1 LIQITIVSVGKRMPD
16 WIQSG
21 FNEYKKRLS
30 HEIPLQLVEITP
42 ARRSKNSIE
51 EKLQQEEAQAILK
64 ALPQHGYIIALDEN
78 GKKQTTLKLSTHLD
92 KWINNGEHICLIIG
106 GADGLHPSVLSAANE
121 TWSLSDYTL
130 PHALVRVILAEQ
142 LYRAWSIL
150 KGHPYHRE

>member
-1 LIQITIVSVGKRMPD
+1 LIRICIASVGKRTPD
-16 WIQSG
+16 WVQSG

-30 HEIPLQLVEITP
+30 HEISLELIEIQP
-42 ARRSKNSIE
+42 ARRSKNSVE
-51 EKLQQEEAQAILK
+51 EKLQLEEARAILK
-64 ALPQHGYIIALDEN
+64 TLPKPGYIIALDEH
-78 GKKQTTLKLSTHLD
+78 GRRQTTLKLSAQLD
-92 KWINNGEHICLIIG
+92 SWTGAGDDVCFIIG
-106 GADGLHPSVLSAANE
+106 GADGLHPSVLEAANE

>member
-1 LIQITIVSVGKRMPD
+1 LIQITIVTVGKRAPD

-30 HEIPLQLVEITP
+30 HEIPLQLIEIAP
-42 ARRSKNSIE
+42 ARRSKNSVE
-51 EKLQQEEAQAILK
+51 ERIQQEEAQAILK

-78 GKKQTTLKLSTHLD
+78 GRTQNTLKLSTHLD
-92 KWINNGEHICLIIG
+92 KWINDGEHVCLIIG
-106 GADGLHPSVLSAANE
+106 GADGLHQSVIQAANE
-121 TWSLSDYTL
+121 TWSLSAHTL

-142 LYRAWSIL
+142 MYRAWSIL